1 MASKP
6 KTQESF
12 TLVRGIR
19 VTLLIAMFTICFLN
33 IKNSENRKKLV
44 RQIQQQERFLDSLV
58 KDSVGRTVEY
68 HEAQK
73 QNALLLLKE
82 HEIREYYTA
91 QK

>member
-1 MASKP
+1 MWHIGIVPQKSQIHKAHNNNT
-6 KTQESF
+6 TQNPEYNPQGF
-12 TLVRGIR
+12 IG
-19 VTLLIAMFTICFLN
+19 
-33 IKNSENRKKLV
+33 NRKKLV